1 MIMDIMAFFGI
12 FHNFLR
18 CLSLYSC
25 VTFPPL
31 WHSLLFSVLAWKQQC
46 LKEMPTITLLR
57 VLLYAGSFHLI
68 PSIKR
73 SNKRRSL
80 EMSSNTPS
88 IWAFFEEI
96 LSPSKRSFPCSVIS
110 RLSSS
115 LLFFTVWQ
123 KVTANVSN
131 DSQVFFFFFTLPKT
145 TRLKDVLQCQMSWKV
160 LLTVEVVRNNLC
172 IFVWPSVQAYRSR
185 GERFQ
190 TAGVV

>member
-1 MIMDIMAFFGI
+1 MDRADKVSDSRLEIHYRLSLTSEMIMDIMAFFGI

-18 CLSLYSC
+18 CLFALFLRDFS
-25 VTFPPL
+25 PPL
-31 WHSLLFSVLAWKQQC
+31 AQSPFSVLAWKQQC

-110 RLSSS
+110 RLSSL

-131 DSQVFFFFFTLPKT
+131 DSQVFKSSFPPRDDPFKGCFTMS
-145 TRLKDVLQCQMSWKV
+145 DVLESLVNRWGGQK
-160 LLTVEVVRNNLC
+160 
-172 IFVWPSVQAYRSR
+172 
-185 GERFQ
+185 
-190 TAGVV
+190 